1 VPDLNLQIASYL
13 DHCRNVRRL
22 SPHTIAAYAGDLAQ
36 FAVALAVMTTDT
48 KPASPERIADSPA
61 PLRGAESVAPLR
73 GAESVAPLRGA
84 GFAETFSD
92 THPAMP
98 LRGAILDVPPASSSA
113 SPAPP
118 TSSSAAPAQ
127 AADSASLTVAPPL
140 SPALIRAALTRIAE
154 DRKLAPRSVKRRIAA
169 IRAFLRATHPALAA
183 ETFASWKLALR
194 APALLPRAVARSELK
209 SLLKRAELESPSGP
223 RATTRLCLNLLAA
236 TGLRVSELCAL
247 TAASVAPQCGELTVR
262 GKGARER
269 VVAIVNAELRQ
280 ALAAHIRALSYKG
293 EESGALFRNARGRPL
308 TPQAFRL
315 RLHALARRAR
325 IGRRITP
332 HMMRHTAATL
342 LLEGGVDIR
351 FVQRLL
357 GHASI
362 ATTQIYTHVSDTALR
377 SALARADVMRGLA

>member
-1 VPDLNLQIASYL
+1 MPDLNLQIASYL
-13 DHCRNVRRL
+13 NHCRNVRRL

-36 FAVALAVMTTDT
+36 FAVALAAVTPNT
-48 KPASPERIADSPA
+48 KPEESPEHS
-61 PLRGAESVAPLR
+61 AESVAPPR
-73 GAESVAPLRGA
+73 GAV
-84 GFAETFSD
+84 
-92 THPAMP
+92 
-98 LRGAILDVPPASSSA
+98 LDAPPASSSA
-113 SPAPP
+113 SPEPP
-118 TSSSAAPAQ
+118 ASSSASTPQPADFAP
-127 AADSASLTVAPPL
+127 LTAPV
-140 SPALIRAALTRIAE
+140 IRAALTRIAE
-154 DRKLAPRSVKRRIAA
+154 NRKLAPRSVKRRVAA

-194 APALLPRAVARSELK
+194 APAALPRAVARSELK
-209 SLLKRAELESPSGP
+209 SLLKRAELESPALP

-280 ALAAHIRALSYKG
+280 ALAAHIRALSHNG

-377 SALARADVMRGLA
+377 SALARADVMRSLA